1 MISIKSGGSVTKEDN
16 VVKQGQI
23 KWAIKNNSPVKVTL
37 KSVQLEGNASGE
49 VGNEIYLNEDI
60 AAGNS
65 VIKVIKIEASEG
77 YHLPITCHFVFVYN
91 NEEKSIDV
99 QFE

>member
-1 MISIKSGGSVTKEDN
+1 MITIKTSGSVTREDN

-37 KSVQLEGNASGE
+37 KSMQLEGNASGE

-60 AAGNS
+60 TAGSS
-65 VIKVIKIEASEG
+65 VIKVTKIETSDG
-77 YHLPITCHFVFVYN
+77 YHLPVTCHFVFVYN

-99 QFE
+99 KYE